1 MTLQLILVVIYN
13 AVKPVNSHMCYY
25 IVCYMCQMVTWY
37 SIYQQLV
44 QLSNQPNIYKF
55 HCALRPDGDC
65 YIYTGST
72 AYNIQDFQIQ
82 VDFCPVTIHGYN
94 TVEATDYEKLDVDVP
109 EGWFIHVYNTFTV
122 LNSSQTQL
130 LIKKWPY
137 LLISYSKHSE
147 QTTVYVFIILFNIK
161 FTQGCAKH
169 CLFRHF
175 LLYPN

>member
-1 MTLQLILVVIYN
+1 M
-13 AVKPVNSHMCYY
+13 
-25 IVCYMCQMVTWY
+25 
-37 SIYQQLV
+37 
-44 QLSNQPNIYKF
+44 
-55 HCALRPDGDC
+55 
-65 YIYTGST
+65 
-72 AYNIQDFQIQ
+72 
-82 VDFCPVTIHGYN
+82 TIHGYN

-161 FTQGCAKH
+161 FT
-169 CLFRHF
+169 
-175 LLYPN
+175 